1 MNVFNSTFQILTFV
15 SFSFTLVCPICY
27 RGIQFEVVCAK
38 PNEDITLEKLRLTL
52 CAIDVRNS
60 FIFFCRKMQS
70 EYTELKSLLHEDQTP
85 YSDMFELRTWG
96 ATRKTLSL
104 KVIVEGIPKCNEHLF
119 VVSHDRQV
127 GRVDNF
133 IKNEDENVRLK
144 AFKNFTV
151 NLNSPLQFQL
161 FTILF
166 LL

>member
-1 MNVFNSTFQILTFV
+1 
-15 SFSFTLVCPICY
+15 
-27 RGIQFEVVCAK
+27 
-38 PNEDITLEKLRLTL
+38 
-52 CAIDVRNS
+52 
-60 FIFFCRKMQS
+60 MQS

-144 AFKNFTV
+144 AFKNFYSYFEQ
-151 NLNSPLQFQL
+151 SPAISIIYHIVPFINRQQKLR
-161 FTILF
+161 
-166 LL
+166 